1 MKDRKVTLPN
11 IIILYATCPHE
22 HNGLSTR
29 FFLNKCWF
37 NALHSSR
44 KRVWRI
50 WLLCETC
57 MVSKY
62 GGIFW
67 VAILRLR
74 LKLSIV
80 GDCLTVSSSEF
91 QFLSVAGRNEL

>member
-1 MKDRKVTLPN
+1 
-11 IIILYATCPHE
+11 
-22 HNGLSTR
+22 
-29 FFLNKCWF
+29 
-37 NALHSSR
+37 
-44 KRVWRI
+44 
-50 WLLCETC
+50 

-62 GGIFW
+62 GGMFW

-74 LKLSIV
+74 LKLPIV